1 MSIKLALLDEWM
13 KNFFPKLERESTRTE
28 KCRLIASVERQE
40 FEDDENAV
48 KWRFCKFV
56 GNKGILFDK
65 HQYQLEEF
73 EATSFQKRIL
83 RQNPKLKDVL
93 IGRREIRPELGEWKL
108 TNELTIISEGGEAIV
123 FSEKFEE
130 TLMAVRVAV
139 FDPFLF
145 TKQCDTQHIKWN
157 ATIISDFEKALD
169 KKHDEGFVVPIHENL
184 IRNIVNI
191 EIYEK
196 GDDKIED
203 CFGWITIMEKCDC
216 DLRKKLKND
225 NPTLKERKNIATGI
239 SAGFNYLEKI
249 GINHHDKKLSNFLL
263 IRGVVKICDFGVVT
277 CNSERKSYSRIMHG
291 YVRSGSK
298 FRNQSTLSAGTPGF
312 TGNEYFTF
320 LFCEWKTAWTLMY
333 LPINEKQRKYIDTIV
348 KDCGVQNIHDEAHVI
363 SSIKKVISL
372 ENQPIELISDRN
384 LIKTRNMSCNKDV
397 MTRHGSVL
405 DQKSSNLC
413 VPISVTK
420 LLRFAIEKDLGFD
433 VTKNNFTMEQILTT
447 LTMVVYPRSLAGM
460 NLNPDKKEQEF
471 QENDVETLLK
481 RICEK
486 TYLMESGWEIVRNLG
501 SQKPTK
507 SICKF
512 EKVLLNENFIFTR
525 PLTVTG
531 FILFPNKIEPT
542 VHQMTLV
549 RIDNGEY
556 VLENNQITEDFP
568 AVIRIE
574 QTRPYYES
582 YELVDSLCNQTGN
595 NIYVDGNMK
604 MRLVNHNRLVK
615 TVGLMRTNR
624 FYLFPTAYYLTL
636 TKI

>member
-1 MSIKLALLDEWM
+1 MSIKVALLNEWM
-13 KNFFPKLERESTRTE
+13 KKYFLPRLERESTRTE

-56 GNKGILFDK
+56 GNKGFLLDK
-65 HQYQLEEF
+65 HKYQLEEF
-73 EATSFQKRIL
+73 EATSLQKRIL

-108 TNELTIISEGGEAIV
+108 TNELKIISEGGEAIV
-123 FSEKFEE
+123 FSEEFGE
-130 TLMAVRVAV
+130 TLMALRVAV

-145 TKQCDTQHIKWN
+145 TKQFDAHHLK
-157 ATIISDFEKALD
+157 ATMISHYKKALD
-169 KKHDEGFVVPIHENL
+169 KKHDEDFVVPIHENV

-196 GDDKIED
+196 GDDKCED
-203 CFGWITIMEKCDC
+203 CLGWITIMEECDC
-216 DLRKKLKND
+216 DLREKLKNN
-225 NPTLKERKNIATGI
+225 NPTLEERKNIATGI
-239 SAGFNYLEKI
+239 SAGLNYLEKI
-249 GINHHDKKLSNFLL
+249 GINHHDKKPSNFLL
-263 IRGVVKICDFGVVT
+263 IDV
-277 CNSERKSYSRIMHG
+277 
-291 YVRSGSK
+291 
-298 FRNQSTLSAGTPGF
+298 AGTPGF

-320 LFCEWKTAWTLMY
+320 LFCEWITAWTLMY
-333 LPINEKQRKYIDTIV
+333 LPIDEKQRKYIDIIV

-363 SSIKKVISL
+363 SSIKKIISL
-372 ENQPIELISDRN
+372 ENQPIELISDPN
-384 LIKTRNMSCNKDV
+384 LIKTRNMSWNKDE

-512 EKVLLNENFIFTR
+512 EKVLLNENFSFTR

-531 FILFPNKIEPT
+531 AILFPNKIEPT
-542 VHQMTLV
+542 FHQMTLV
-549 RIDNGEY
+549 KIDNGEY
-556 VLENNQITEDFP
+556 VLENTQISDDHP
-568 AVIRIE
+568 AGK
-574 QTRPYYES
+574 Y
-582 YELVDSLCNQTGN
+582 NF
-595 NIYVDGNMK
+595 
-604 MRLVNHNRLVK
+604 VK
-615 TVGLMRTNR
+615 LE
-624 FYLFPTAYYLTL
+624 
-636 TKI
+636 